1 MQLGHAPRFQHGPQR
16 RCHWKQQALRKPTE
30 HSPRVGRAEG
40 SLPSDDMA
48 EPREPMATPQVNMYE
63 HAVAHDHRPFN
74 KTLVHLFVGRG
85 ANVAHARTLL
95 HYTWSQASGAR
106 RVETATDLHSAWC
119 ACPPSWPKGQQG
131 PARRVQHAG
140 LKSGDSYVRGEG
152 WGRTPNRQR
161 NVRKAPGFSPVA
173 FGRVSD
179 RGG

>member
-1 MQLGHAPRFQHGPQR
+1 MLAGERLFSEWILLQRREIQQGAAADCMQLGHAPRFQHGPQR

-95 HYTWSQASGAR
+95 HYTWSQASGAM
-106 RVETATDLHSAWC
+106 RVETGSARHR
-119 ACPPSWPKGQQG
+119 S
-131 PARRVQHAG
+131 
-140 LKSGDSYVRGEG
+140 
-152 WGRTPNRQR
+152 
-161 NVRKAPGFSPVA
+161 A
-173 FGRVSD
+173 F
-179 RGG
+179 